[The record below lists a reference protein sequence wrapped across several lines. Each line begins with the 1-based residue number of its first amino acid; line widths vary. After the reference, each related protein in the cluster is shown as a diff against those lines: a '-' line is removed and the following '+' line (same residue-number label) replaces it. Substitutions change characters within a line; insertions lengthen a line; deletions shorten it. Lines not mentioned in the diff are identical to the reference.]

1 MKTAKTA
8 YRAAALLTASAV
20 ITPATAQDDE
30 IGAAMYA
37 SACASCHGAAGKGDG
52 VIGTLL
58 AEAPPDLTTLSARND
73 GRFPMLEVIRIIEGE
88 SGQDVH
94 SGPMPPFGELYYRT
108 ETELMGEQGA
118 ILGAR
123 GRMLSL
129 ALYLESIQ
137 QQ

>member
-1 MKTAKTA
+1 MIKATG
-8 YRAAALLTASAV
+8 AAALFTGLAAALAA
-20 ITPATAQDDE
+20 PAAAQGDE

-37 SACASCHGAAGKGDG
+37 TACASCHGPEGRGDG
-52 VIGTLL
+52 VIGNLL
-58 AEAPPDLTTLSARND
+58 AEAPPDLTTLSARN
-73 GRFPMLEVIRIIEGE
+73 GGAFPMLEVIRIIEGE
-88 SGQDVH
+88 SGEDVH

-129 ALYLESIQ
+129 ALYLETIQ
-137 QQ
+137 QE